1 MIDSAHT
8 PCDEV
13 LALLKNSIGDRLDP
27 SLLTLGEAEL
37 MTLFRRLGPALHR
50 AETSSA
56 RWQDE
61 WIEHLVP
68 KGASVLDLGCG
79 DGLLLERLARL
90 KDARGQGVELDAHAV
105 VACVA
110 RGIPVMQADLDHGL
124 QGFPDGLFDIVV
136 LEETLQTLRNPQ
148 IVLREMLRVGRCGL
162 VSFPNFGCWRVRL
175 ELALTGRMPVSSSL
189 PHAWYETPN
198 IHLMTLLD
206 FEELA
211 AHEKFRIA
219 RGFALADGCVR
230 PLMPGD
236 NLAAEEVLVEIRP
249 LLKSDHANHE

>member
-1 MIDSAHT
+1 MTEPLTT
-8 PCDEV
+8 PCED
-13 LALLKNSIGDRLDP
+13 ALELLRQALGDRLDP
-27 SLLTLGEAEL
+27 TMANLTPEGLRDL
-37 MTLFRRLGPALHR
+37 VHRLGVTPEKPA
-50 AETSSA
+50 APSA

-68 KGASVLDLGCG
+68 EGVSVLDLGCG
-79 DGLLLERLARL
+79 EGLLLERLAQL
-90 KDARGQGVELDAHAV
+90 KGVRGQGVELDPDAV
-105 VACVA
+105 EACVA
-110 RGIPVMQADLDHGL
+110 RGVPVMQADLDRGL

-175 ELALTGRMPVSSSL
+175 ELALTGRMPVSSAL
-189 PHAWYETPN
+189 PHAWYDTPN

-211 AHEKFRIA
+211 AQEQFIIT
-219 RGFALADGCVR
+219 RGYALAEGCVR
-230 PLMPGD
+230 PLAQGD
-236 NLAAEEVLVEIRP
+236 NLAAE
-249 LLKSDHANHE
+249 